1 MTDPIRNFSD
11 YGFTMCSTITG
22 INQSLY
28 EAIGLKHQVLGH
40 LQSHRVSGRVPRQ
53 VPHGR
58 HLDVEPGD
66 EDDGVTLATV
76 EEAAAESARLV
87 RERSLYA
94 TSPNGF
100 LTGTDTMRN
109 LGGPRESW

>member
-1 MTDPIRNFSD
+1 M
-11 YGFTMCSTITG
+11 
-22 INQSLY
+22 Y
-28 EAIGLKHQVLGH
+28 EAIGLRHQYWDICNH
-40 LQSHRVSGRVPRQ
+40 TVSA
-53 VPHGR
+53 
-58 HLDVEPGD
+58 VEYDGKFHMVD
-66 EDDGVTLATV
+66 TSMSNLVTEDDGVTLATV

-109 LGGPRESW
+109 LGTS